1 MVYFTDNQQEWRV
14 NMPFDGIVVSAIVSE
29 LNNHITNGKIEK
41 IYQPEA
47 DEIHM
52 LIRCGGK
59 NYRLLISASSSHP
72 RIHFTTINKTNP
84 ETPPMFC
91 MLMRK
96 HIQGGKILKI
106 QQKEFERIIIMDIE
120 SFDEL
125 GHPTIKQLIVEIMG
139 KHSNIILIDKEQKK
153 IIDSIKRIHSALSR
167 YREIL
172 PGRQYIEPPDQN
184 KKNPFDLKQANWTTA
199 FLNNF
204 TPATPI
210 YKVLY
215 LSLQGLSPLAAREIC
230 YRAGI
235 DGDTSIVRLSEE
247 NYHLIWKT
255 LQELVK
261 NIENGE
267 FTPNIFLSKKDRAVV
282 DFHCIPLLSLES
294 VYDIS
299 PVESISKMLESF
311 YWKKDQSNRIKQQSI
326 DLNKFATQKINK
338 LYKKLQ
344 KLQEELID
352 AEQSQKY
359 RTYGELLTAHLH
371 LIQPGDEKIEV
382 VNYYSNNGERI
393 TIPLV
398 PTLSPAKNAQNYFKK
413 YNKAKTALKE
423 KKIQLEETEKEI
435 QYFENLLHAI
445 ENVSTLQDIEEIRE
459 ELIEEG
465 YLKKRKNK
473 ISNKKKDS
481 APKPMS
487 FISSDG
493 FQILVGKNNRQNDL
507 LTLKI
512 ASKKD
517 LWFHAKNIPGS
528 HVVIISNQLPIPQQ
542 TILEAGE
549 LAAFYSKAK
558 LSSNVPVDYTKIK
571 NVKKPNGAKPGMV
584 IYENYK
590 TIFVTPRPNIE
601 EILSDRI
608 DRSK

>member
-1 MVYFTDNQQEWRV
+1 
-14 NMPFDGIVVSAIVSE
+14 MPFDGIVVSAIASE
-29 LNNHITNGKIEK
+29 LSNHITNGKIEK
-41 IYQPEA
+41 IYQPET
-47 DEIHM
+47 DEVHM

-59 NYRLLISASSSHP
+59 NYKLLISGSSSHP
-72 RIHFTTINKTNP
+72 RIHFTAMNKENP

-96 HIQGGKILKI
+96 HIQGGKILNI
-106 QQKEFERIIIMDIE
+106 QQKEFERIIIIDIE

-125 GHPTIKQLIVEIMG
+125 GHPAIKQLIVEIMG
-139 KHSNIILIDKEQKK
+139 KHSNIILIDKDQKK
-153 IIDSIKRIHSALSR
+153 IIDAIKRIHSDLSR

-172 PGRQYIEPPDQN
+172 PGKQYIDPPDQN
-184 KKNPFDLKQANWTTA
+184 KKNPFALKQTDWTTT
-199 FLNNF
+199 LVKDF

-210 YKVLY
+210 YKALY
-215 LSLQGLSPLAAREIC
+215 TSLQGFSPLVAREIC

-235 DGDTSIVRLSEE
+235 DGDTPIAHLSEE
-247 NYHLIWKT
+247 NHHLIWKAI
-255 LQELVK
+255 QELIR

-267 FTPNIFLSKKDRAVV
+267 FTPNIFLSKKEQTVV
-282 DFHCIPLLSLES
+282 DFHCIPLRSLES
-294 VYDIS
+294 ICDIS
-299 PVESISKMLESF
+299 PAESISQMLESF
-311 YWKKDQSNRIKQQSI
+311 YWEKDQSNRIKQQSI
-326 DLNKFATQKINK
+326 DLSKFVTQKINK

-344 KLQEELID
+344 KLQEELME
-352 AEQSQKY
+352 AEESQKY
-359 RTYGELLTAHLH
+359 RIYGELLTAHLH
-371 LIQPGDEKIEV
+371 LIQPGDQEIEV
-382 VNYYSNNGERI
+382 INYYSDNEEKI

-398 PTLSPAKNAQNYFKK
+398 PTWSPAKNAQNYFKK
-413 YNKAKTALKE
+413 YTKAKNALKE
-423 KKIQLEETEKEI
+423 KKIQLEETERET

-445 ENVSTLQDIEEIRE
+445 ENVSTLQDIEEIRD

-473 ISNKKKDS
+473 VSNKKK
-481 APKPMS
+481 AAATKPMS

-493 FQILVGKNNRQNDL
+493 FQIFVGKNNRQNDL
-507 LTLKI
+507 LTLKL

-528 HVVIISNQLPIPQQ
+528 HVVIVSNQRPIPQR

-558 LSSNVPVDYTKIK
+558 LSSNVPVDYTEIK

-590 TIFVTPRPNIE
+590 TIFVTPRPNIG
-601 EILSDRI
+601 EILSKHT